1 MADTRAGG
9 LRFERER
16 EQNRGR
22 RAARPGELP
31 VRGWKDVAIRT
42 WREMKRDNVP
52 LLAAGVAFYGLLALV
67 PTLVAFVSSYGLV
80 ADPSQVQRNV
90 DDALAAAPTEVR
102 DLVESQLQA
111 IVDGESSGL
120 RLGAIVGLV
129 VALWS
134 ASAGMKHLIE
144 AVNKA
149 YGEDED
155 RGFVKLRGLALVLT
169 VGAIV
174 MLAASAALLIV
185 LPAALDDSGGEGAAR
200 TGLLVVRWPLFA
212 AITLVGLAV
221 IYRFAPDRQNARW
234 RWVTPGAVMATV
246 VWVIASVG
254 FSIYTSNFG
263 NYNETYGALGAI
275 VVVMLWLYITAYVI
289 IAGAELNAELERQTM
304 VDTTTGPA
312 RPLGARDAYAADT
325 VGEST
330 RKH

>member
-1 MADTRAGG
+1 MAEASANRLG
-9 LRFERER
+9 FERER
-16 EQNRGR
+16 NRGR
-22 RAARPGELP
+22 RAARPGEVP
-31 VRGWKDVAIRT
+31 IRGWKDVAIRT

-67 PTLVAFVSSYGLV
+67 PTLVAFVSTYGLV

-90 DDALAAAPTEVR
+90 DDALAAAPAEVR
-102 DLVESQLQA
+102 DLVESQLQK
-111 IVDGESSGL
+111 IVEGEPSGL
-120 RLGAIVGLV
+120 RLGAIAGLV

-174 MLAASAALLIV
+174 MLATSAALLIV
-185 LPAALDDSGGEGAAR
+185 LPASLDDSGGQGVVRA
-200 TGLLVVRWPLFA
+200 GVLVVRWPLFA
-212 AITLVGLAV
+212 AIALVGLAV
-221 IYRFAPDRQNARW
+221 IHRFAPDRQNARW

-263 NYNETYGALGAI
+263 EYNETYGALGAI
-275 VVVMLWLYITAYVI
+275 VVVMLWLYITTYVI
-289 IAGAELNAELERQTM
+289 IAGAELNAELERQTAI
-304 VDTTTGPA
+304 DTTTGPA
-312 RPLGARDAYAADT
+312 RPLGSRDAYAADT
-325 VGEST
+325 LGEST
-330 RKH
+330 GKP

>member
-1 MADTRAGG
+1 MAETRADPVR
-9 LRFERER
+9 LERER
-16 EQNRGR
+16 NRGR

-90 DDALAAAPTEVR
+90 DDALAAAPAEVR
-102 DLVESQLQA
+102 DLVESQLQK
-111 IVDGESSGL
+111 IVEGEPSGL

-155 RGFVKLRGLALVLT
+155 RGFVRLRGLALVLT

-185 LPAALDDSGGEGAAR
+185 LPATLDDSGGQGAVRA
-200 TGLLVVRWPLFA
+200 GVLVVRWPLFA
-212 AITLVGLAV
+212 AIALVGLAV

-234 RWVTPGAVMATV
+234 RWVTPGAVVATV

-263 NYNETYGALGAI
+263 EYNETYGALGAI

-289 IAGAELNAELERQTM
+289 IAGAALNAELERQTM

-312 RPLGARDAYAADT
+312 RPLGSRDAYAADT
-325 VGEST
+325 MGEST
-330 RKH
+330 GEH